1 LSFSPP
7 HADPAIIIDYPVGL
21 WRRPWSLTFC
31 FLSTLPHTKGP
42 ADDQGT
48 HPGPHLADIDAPTA
62 HLFHR
67 SQDSSPHTLSNSPPS
82 STEALL
88 VVHQGRSSCKTPKM
102 LSNPLH
108 RFSAY
113 NTLPSSNML
122 SNGHIASNHMHSSA
136 LDTLAHG
143 SQYAL
148 QQLQQHVD
156 IHQNSQVHRGHNA
169 KHRQHPYNGGGAT
182 NGRSMNGASGPIRR
196 RISRACDQCN
206 QLRTK
211 CDGQSPCA
219 HCVGKF
225 LL

>member
-1 LSFSPP
+1 
-7 HADPAIIIDYPVGL
+7 
-21 WRRPWSLTFC
+21 
-31 FLSTLPHTKGP
+31 
-42 ADDQGT
+42 
-48 HPGPHLADIDAPTA
+48 
-62 HLFHR
+62 
-67 SQDSSPHTLSNSPPS
+67 
-82 STEALL
+82 
-88 VVHQGRSSCKTPKM
+88 M

-113 NTLPSSNML
+113 NALPSNNIL
-122 SNGHIASNHMHSSA
+122 SNGHVPSHHMHSG

-156 IHQNSQVHRGHNA
+156 VHQNSQAYRGHNS
-169 KHRQHPYNGGGAT
+169 KHRQHPYSGTGAMGA
-182 NGRSMNGASGPIRR
+182 NGRTANGNGASGPIRR

-225 LL
+225 SRRGSQSILMEA

>member
-1 LSFSPP
+1 
-7 HADPAIIIDYPVGL
+7 
-21 WRRPWSLTFC
+21 
-31 FLSTLPHTKGP
+31 
-42 ADDQGT
+42 
-48 HPGPHLADIDAPTA
+48 
-62 HLFHR
+62 
-67 SQDSSPHTLSNSPPS
+67 
-82 STEALL
+82 
-88 VVHQGRSSCKTPKM
+88 M

-113 NTLPSSNML
+113 NALPSSNML
-122 SNGHIASNHMHSSA
+122 SNGHMGSNHMHTSG

-156 IHQNSQVHRGHNA
+156 GHQNAHNHRGNNA
-169 KHRQHPYNGGGAT
+169 KHRQHPYGGPMT
-182 NGRSMNGASGPIRR
+182 NGRGGANGTGNSGPIRR

-225 LL
+225 SHVHFLSRTNRIRIWSWLRIHTRTQEARQGIKERPRTASSGSSSEWTKISHRAVVGGAVTNGVSK

>member
-1 LSFSPP
+1 
-7 HADPAIIIDYPVGL
+7 
-21 WRRPWSLTFC
+21 
-31 FLSTLPHTKGP
+31 
-42 ADDQGT
+42 
-48 HPGPHLADIDAPTA
+48 
-62 HLFHR
+62 
-67 SQDSSPHTLSNSPPS
+67 
-82 STEALL
+82 
-88 VVHQGRSSCKTPKM
+88 M

-113 NTLPSSNML
+113 NALPSNNMMGT
-122 SNGHIASNHMHSSA
+122 GHVPSNHMHSG

-148 QQLQQHVD
+148 QQLQHVEM
-156 IHQNSQVHRGHNA
+156 HQNPQVHRSHNS
-169 KHRQHPYNGGGAT
+169 KHRQHPYTATGSMGGS
-182 NGRSMNGASGPIRR
+182 GRNASASSASGPIRR

-225 LL
+225 SPESCWAKLIERRIRVGLRIYQRAKEARKGFAKGPRTTSCSGCCQWTEITYESIFRRKITDGIAER